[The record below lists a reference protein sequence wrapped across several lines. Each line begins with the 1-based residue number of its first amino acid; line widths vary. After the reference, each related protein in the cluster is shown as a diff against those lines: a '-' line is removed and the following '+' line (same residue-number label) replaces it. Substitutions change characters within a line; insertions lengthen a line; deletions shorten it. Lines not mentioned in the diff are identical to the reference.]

1 MLLSG
6 HFLPLSEHP
15 DEEWNDLWL
24 LTEIEHEGAQPQ
36 VLQQYTAHAG
46 YRFDLLNM
54 PVFKSLTGYFAKA
67 TAPCVIAYG
76 YARIR
81 RLVRCGPW
89 FYRFRAADYSAAG
102 SGNPEL

>member
-6 HFLPLSEHP
+6 HLLPLSEHP

-24 LTEIEHEGAQPQ
+24 LTESSMK
-36 VLQQYTAHAG
+36 VRSRKSCNTAHAG

-81 RLVRCGPW
+81 RLVRLGPG
-89 FYRFRAADYSAAG
+89 FYRWSVAE
-102 SGNPEL
+102 NQ